1 MDPLEHRPEGAAAPD
16 LGAVGGAMG
25 FEAMDG
31 GENQRNMVIYRILTK
46 TNGDLMQFNQE
57 KSGFQVFKQ
66 QEHGISACFFPR
78 MLIDEHGI
86 FF

>member
-31 GENQRNMVIYRILTK
+31 GENQRNMVIL
-46 TNGDLMQFNQE
+46 
-57 KSGFQVFKQ
+57 
-66 QEHGISACFFPR
+66 
-78 MLIDEHGI
+78 
-86 FF
+86 